1 MSTRFEGVMKAV
13 ILAGG
18 QGTRLLPYTASLPKA
33 MMPIGNKPILEVVVR
48 QLHALGVEE
57 ILLATGYL
65 EELIRSYFGDG
76 SQFGVPIHY
85 SREDAPLGTAGPLS
99 LLRERLT
106 ETFLLMNSDILTDL
120 DFRALIAF
128 HRAQSNDVTL
138 ALANRKQL
146 IDFGV
151 VRLDGDGQFHEWD
164 EKPVLKFLVSTGIY
178 VMNPRVLSMLPGN
191 SFLNLPDYIVSLN
204 KSGTRI
210 GSYIHEGY
218 WLDIGRREDYEQA
231 CRDAES
237 LCLW

>member
-1 MSTRFEGVMKAV
+1 MKAV

-76 SQFGVPIHY
+76 SQFGVPIIY

-106 ETFLLMNSDILTDL
+106 ETFLLMNSDILTNL
-120 DFRALIAF
+120 DFRALVAF
-128 HRAQSNDVTL
+128 HHAQANDVTL

-151 VRLDGDGQFHEWD
+151 VRLDNNGQFSDWN
-164 EKPVLKFLVSTGIY
+164 EKPVLEYLVSTGIY
-178 VMNPRVLSMLPGN
+178 VMNPRVLRLLPN
-191 SFLNLPDYIVSLN
+191 NTFLNLPDYIVSLK
-204 KSGTRI
+204 KSVARI

>member
-1 MSTRFEGVMKAV
+1 MKAV

-33 MMPIGNKPILEVVVR
+33 MMPIGTRPILEVVVR
-48 QLHALGVEE
+48 QLQVLGIEE

-76 SQFGVPIHY
+76 SRFGVPIRY

-99 LLRERLT
+99 LVRERLT
-106 ETFLLMNSDILTDL
+106 EPFIVINSDILTDL
-120 DFRALIAF
+120 DFRALVAF
-128 HRAQSNDVTL
+128 HGTQTNDVTL

-151 VRLDGDGQFHEWD
+151 VQLDGHGQFHAWD
-164 EKPVLKFLVSTGIY
+164 EKPVLEYLVSTGIY
-178 VMNPRVLSMLPGN
+178 VMNPRVLALLPYN
-191 SFLNLPDYIVSLN
+191 KFLNLPDYITLL
-204 KSGTRI
+204 KESGARI
-210 GSYIHEGY
+210 RGYVHQGY